1 MGIVIIREKSGTPKY
16 KQIVASIED
25 AIVNGS
31 LKKGDKLPS
40 LNSIKNQY
48 SLSRDTVLTA
58 FNELKTRGIVQ
69 SIVGKGYYV
78 LSEDIDVNQ
87 KIFLLFDEFNSF
99 KEDLYNSFTA
109 CLGENV
115 QVNIFFH
122 HFNLDVFNK
131 LINDNAGDYSYYVI
145 MPANLKGTENVI
157 NRLPYGKVYILD
169 QTHSELIDYPSIY
182 QNFKKDIYEGLQDG
196 LKQIKKYQ
204 KIILLYNEERQ
215 PEGILEGFNLFCAQ
229 YGIQNKII
237 NTLTDRE
244 LFKGELYIILDD
256 KNLIRIIK
264 RIKDEHLTL
273 AKDIG
278 IISYNDTLLK
288 EIVEGGITTISTN
301 FNLMGERLAE
311 MILNSEFAQVEN
323 PNRLILRKSL

>member
-1 MGIVIIREKSGTPKY
+1 MGIVTIKDKSGIPKY
-16 KQIVASIED
+16 KQIVISVED
-25 AIVNGS
+25 AIVNGT

-40 LNSIKNQY
+40 LNSIKNQH

-99 KEDLYNSFTA
+99 KEDLYNSFTT
-109 CLGENV
+109 CMGENV

-215 PEGILEGFNLFCAQ
+215 PKGILDGFNLFCAHN
-229 YGIQNKII
+229 GLQNKII
-237 NTLTDRE
+237 DTLNDRE
-244 LFKGELYIILDD
+244 LSKGELYIVLDD

-264 RIKDEHLTL
+264 RIKDEHLFL

-301 FNLMGERLAE
+301 FNLMGERLAK
-311 MILNSEFAQVEN
+311 MILNNEFAQVEN
-323 PNRLILRKSL
+323 PNHLILRKSL